1 MAWTALHGALLGRAF
16 KGLLGR
22 PERGAMAFVRCLA
35 PEVVAQLAVD
45 VTFAPDGWRVLRV
58 ADTDDEANRTTDAD
72 TAVEQRETK
81 GDATL
86 LLVDTG
92 RAGAGMDG
100 IYNAAREVHETE
112 LFAAA
117 GRLAGAE
124 VTSRLSRPHRDYAGR
139 AIRRAQGVGRHDSV
153 SPWVE
158 FDFLC
163 RVAAHRRHPGEYLHL
178 LGLWPVASA
187 ADGDAGGE
195 LAASRRFV
203 DRLLGV
209 AAARLTVPARIA
221 SLGIAATGAQRQD
234 LERFLGEAAA
244 RPLRDALQALA
255 DQPHLWVGS
264 LPVDPPDDIQSIELT
279 SWRNRN
285 GRIARWSGLEEP
297 SEAEAP
303 ELVLK
308 PDAQSAKDYTNLEV
322 RWKARPADLEKN
334 AVDYRVAVL
343 TDQDEELAARDVRHS
358 ARQQEKC
365 RFSNDDFSALSDD
378 ALLSAR
384 VVVSVIGRDE
394 IERQPS
400 EEFVIRFGER
410 PETTAVGAG
419 RKVRTFS
426 EGLIEGSGREIAA
439 GVPENPNCI
448 AADARGFVVLRPPDA
463 RRRKSFRVFRSPLI
477 RDVESEWTS
486 RQGALGHWRVR
497 VRASGER
504 AAALEFV
511 PAEGGDGTAWG
522 RTVVASRRL
531 AERFRAAG
539 GGVGQVHDD
548 RSRSFDA
555 VKEYVLAWTSLLDG
569 GDPSLAICNTVEV
582 QSLSGRTIG
591 LIVLPAHPLRVAWLA
606 AYDNL
611 LFHAVFDEGQA
622 PGQVRDELRG
632 LDGAMFPALL
642 PNPAGGAFVF
652 ADTLGFH
659 AVGMVPD
666 DDREPK
672 AAVAVLA
679 RTLGESE
686 SSETAP
692 TVGEQSA
699 AVLGNEIVKY
709 LECHD
714 SSRLLRM
721 HALRA
726 GDGLTVARAL
736 GRVHK
741 HYGGAGD
748 ETDDDAADIA
758 SAETATAPAFTLDL
772 YPSREQRPI
781 AGRFIAEA
789 REKRRSGAGVL
800 ATDDQWMLES
810 INLPGGIALPRLR
823 WARKQSGDPETAA
836 HLAVAFDT
844 FESRVEIDAG
854 DAPTAPFR
862 AFGLMSFFERDFTAV
877 PTPSWRSVVPRS
889 GGGEKHPSERGHT
902 ERLDRLGQRI
912 LEAVARHVTKGDGDP
927 TSHTGWRWPWGV
939 SNTTGDAKHG
949 APVLRTTIPPEKAD
963 SITELHRLC
972 DWVVT
977 LDRNAG
983 IEYFDSPQD
992 NRDIY
997 DAYVIDCVPEREDLG
1012 CLQLITSTSNIEE
1025 VHDLLDDALVRLGLS
1040 RTRRNAEFLLEH
1052 LKSLSGRLAIR
1063 LTGNAAPTSELIA
1076 LAIARANCRGAT
1088 ENDAC
1093 WTSLD
1098 RGFLV
1103 PVDDVR
1109 DLLPPLRDHGDNG
1122 DRNGDRQTRPDMIH
1136 VSTQPRRGLAFRF
1149 IEVKHR
1155 RHLRQARGPELL
1167 RSIQEQTVALRS
1179 RWYEWY
1185 GHEHVYSAF
1194 RALRRAKLARV
1205 LRFYADKAHRHGL
1218 PTERYREIV
1227 AELDRLV
1234 ERGAD
1239 YALQPAPNADRGWVF
1254 CPEYAGQ
1261 EPLEISPAGSA
1272 VRIFLFGPGRLPDA
1286 DFRFGTDPAEAG
1298 AASPPGTGT
1307 PGDDGRMETA
1317 SSRRATP
1324 TVAGGNRAADA
1335 AKPSS
1340 GRESQAADGSGSGS
1354 DTPDPSG
1361 RAAHASEVTPDPE
1374 DRTGGGGGSGPTAP
1388 DLNGGH
1394 GEASGGDGNAPP
1406 RPMVPS
1412 GDPTRPGGETA
1423 ADGVGPAE
1431 VSTPVP
1437 AIALGADTLTGADVQ
1452 WPLTVKGNPHL
1463 LIAGLPG
1470 MGKTTCLL
1478 NLCRQM
1484 VAAGVHPIIFSYHQD
1499 IDERLVDL
1507 VDSVRFVDFD
1517 GLGFN
1522 PLTVMNPESPRAHL
1536 DVAGSLRDIFGAIFP
1551 ELGDLQCENIRR
1563 AIKESFSEAG
1573 WTGAQGGAREPEF
1586 GRFVEILRDEPK
1598 PDRGLRTLLARL
1610 TELDDYGFF
1619 APGETRESL
1628 WKSDRPTVVRIH
1640 TTQNDALQRAFAS
1653 LVFYGLHKD
1662 MFRRGIQER
1671 ITHALI
1677 FDEAH
1682 RAAGLKLIPRMA
1694 KECRKYGI
1702 SLVVASQEARD
1713 FDASLF
1719 SAVANYL
1726 VLRLTDVDAKALVR
1740 NVATARQERSLIDKI
1755 KQMARFRA
1763 LYFCEGRQRPSSV
1776 RLQALD

>member
-1 MAWTALHGALLGRAF
+1 MEWTELHGTLLGRACD
-16 KGLLGR
+16 GLLGR
-22 PERGAMAFVRCLA
+22 PEPGAMAFVRCLA
-35 PEVVAQLAVD
+35 PEVVAALAAD
-45 VTFAPDGWRVLRV
+45 EKFAPAGWRVLRV
-58 ADTDDEANRTTDAD
+58 ADTEDESNRTTDAD
-72 TAVEQRETK
+72 TAVELRETK

-100 IYNAAREVHETE
+100 IYNAAREVNETA
-112 LFAAA
+112 LFAGA
-117 GRLAGAE
+117 RQLASATIASDHRSYAE
-124 VTSRLSRPHRDYAGR
+124 R

-178 LGLWPVASA
+178 LGLWPVNAS
-187 ADGDAGGE
+187 DDRDTVEE
-195 LAASRRFV
+195 LAASRRFM

-221 SLGIAATGAQRQD
+221 SLRIAASGAQRRD
-234 LERFLGEAAA
+234 LERFLAEAAA

-264 LPVDPPDDIQSIELT
+264 LPVHPPDDIQSIALT

-285 GRIARWSGLEEP
+285 GKIAKWSGLVEP

-308 PDAQSAKDYTNLEV
+308 PDAQSAQEYSSLEV

-439 GVPENPNCI
+439 GVPENPTCI

-463 RRRKSFRVFRSPLI
+463 RLRKSFRVFRPPLI

-522 RTVVASRRL
+522 RTVAASRRL

-555 VKEYVLAWTSLLDG
+555 VKEYVLAWTALLDD

-622 PGQVRDELRG
+622 FGQVREELRG

-642 PNPAGGAFVF
+642 PNPTGGAFVF

-748 ETDDDAADIA
+748 ETDDDAADVA
-758 SAETATAPAFTLDL
+758 GAETATAPAFTLDL
-772 YPSREQRPI
+772 YPSCEQRPI

-844 FESRVEIDAG
+844 FESRVEMDAG

-862 AFGLMSFFERDFTAV
+862 AFGLMSFFERDFTAA
-877 PTPSWRSVVPRS
+877 PTPSWRSVLPRS

-939 SNTTGDAKHG
+939 SNTTGDATHG

-1076 LAIARANCRGAT
+1076 LAIARANCRRAT

-1122 DRNGDRQTRPDMIH
+1122 DKSGDRQTRPDLIH

-1254 CPEYAGQ
+1254 CPEYAGP

-1272 VRIFLFGPGRLPDA
+1272 VRIFLFGPGRLPDV
-1286 DFRFGTDPAEAG
+1286 DFPFGTDPAAAG

-1317 SSRRATP
+1317 SYRSATP
-1324 TVAGGNRAADA
+1324 TVAGGNRTADA
-1335 AKPSS
+1335 ATPSS
-1340 GRESQAADGSGSGS
+1340 GRESQAANGSGSGS

-1394 GEASGGDGNAPP
+1394 GEASGGDDNAPP
-1406 RPMVPS
+1406 RPMVPG
-1412 GDPTRPGGETA
+1412 GDPTRPGGVTV

-1437 AIALGADTLTGADVQ
+1437 AITLGADTLTGADVQ
-1452 WPLTVKGNPHL
+1452 WTLTVKGNPHL

-1573 WTGAQGGAREPEF
+1573 WTGTQGGAREPEF

-1755 KQMARFRA
+1755 KQIARFRA

-1776 RLQALD
+1776 GLQALD

>member
-1 MAWTALHGALLGRAF
+1 MEWTELHGTLLGRACD
-16 KGLLGR
+16 GLLGR
-22 PERGAMAFVRCLA
+22 PEPGAMAFVRCLA
-35 PEVVAQLAVD
+35 PEVVAALAAD
-45 VTFAPDGWRVLRV
+45 EKFAPAGWRVLRV
-58 ADTDDEANRTTDAD
+58 ADTEDESNRTTDAD
-72 TAVEQRETK
+72 TAVELRETK

-100 IYNAAREVHETE
+100 IYNAAREVNETA
-112 LFAAA
+112 LFAGA
-117 GRLAGAE
+117 RQLASATIASGHRAYAE
-124 VTSRLSRPHRDYAGR
+124 R

-178 LGLWPVASA
+178 LGLWPVKAS
-187 ADGDAGGE
+187 DDRDTVEE
-195 LAASRRFV
+195 LAASRRFM

-221 SLGIAATGAQRQD
+221 SLRIAATGAQRHD
-234 LERFLGEAAA
+234 LERFLAEAAA

-264 LPVDPPDDIQSIELT
+264 LPVHPPDDIQSIELT

-285 GRIARWSGLEEP
+285 GRIAKWSGLVEP

-308 PDAQSAKDYTNLEV
+308 PDAQSAQEYSSLEV
-322 RWKARPADLEKN
+322 RWRARPADLEKN

-426 EGLIEGSGREIAA
+426 EGLIECSGREIAA
-439 GVPENPNCI
+439 RVAENPTCI
-448 AADARGFVVLRPPDA
+448 TADARGFVVLRPPDA
-463 RRRKSFRVFRSPLI
+463 RPRKSFRVFCPPLI

-486 RQGALGHWRVR
+486 RQGALGRWRVR

-522 RTVVASRRL
+522 RTVAASRRL
-531 AERFRAAG
+531 AERFRTGG

-548 RSRSFDA
+548 RSKLFDA
-555 VKEYVLAWTSLLDG
+555 VKEYVLAWTALLDD

-591 LIVLPAHPLRVAWLA
+591 LIVLPAHPLRIAWLA

-622 PGQVRDELRG
+622 FGQVREELRG
-632 LDGAMFPALL
+632 LDGAMFPAFL

-714 SSRLLRM
+714 RSRLLRM

-748 ETDDDAADIA
+748 DTNGDAEDVT
-758 SAETATAPAFTLDL
+758 SGETAAAPAFTLDL

-862 AFGLMSFFERDFTAV
+862 AFGLMAFFERDFTAA
-877 PTPSWRSVVPRS
+877 PTTSWRSVVPRS

-912 LEAVARHVTKGDGDP
+912 LEAVARQIAASDNGQGP
-927 TSHTGWRWPWGV
+927 RSGWRWPWST
-939 SNTTGDAKHG
+939 SNTGGDTMAG
-949 APVLRTTIPPEKAD
+949 APVLRTTIPAEKAD
-963 SITELHRLC
+963 SIRELHRLC

-1040 RTRRNAEFLLEH
+1040 RTPRNAEFLLEQI
-1052 LKSLSGRLAIR
+1052 KSLSGRLAIR

-1076 LAIARANCRGAT
+1076 LAIARANCRRAT

-1109 DLLPPLRDHGDNG
+1109 DLLPPLRDQGDNG
-1122 DRNGDRQTRPDMIH
+1122 DKSGDRQTRPDLIH

-1261 EPLEISPAGSA
+1261 EPLEISPGGSA
-1272 VRIFLFGPGRLPDA
+1272 VRTFLFGPGRLPDA
-1286 DFRFGTDPAEAG
+1286 DFRFGADPAAAG
-1298 AASPPGTGT
+1298 AGSPPGAGT

-1317 SSRRATP
+1317 SSRSATP
-1324 TVAGGNRAADA
+1324 TVARENLAPGAAT
-1335 AKPSS
+1335 PGS

-1361 RAAHASEVTPDPE
+1361 RTAHAGEATLDPE
-1374 DRTGGGGGSGPTAP
+1374 DRTGGGSGSGPTAP
-1388 DLNGGH
+1388 DPNGGH

-1406 RPMVPS
+1406 RPMVPG
-1412 GDPTRPGGETA
+1412 GDPTRPGGQNA
-1423 ADGVGPAE
+1423 GDGNGPAE

-1437 AIALGADTLTGADVQ
+1437 AITLGADTLTGADVK
-1452 WPLTVKGNPHL
+1452 WPLTIKGNPHL

-1484 VAAGVHPIIFSYHQD
+1484 VATGVHPIIFSYHQD

-1522 PLTVMNPESPRAHL
+1522 PLTVTNPESPRAYL

-1551 ELGDLQCENIRR
+1551 ELGDLQCESIRR

-1573 WTGAQGGAREPEF
+1573 WTGSQAGAQTPEF
-1586 GRFVEILRDEPK
+1586 GRFVEILRDELK

-1619 APGETRESL
+1619 DPGVTRESL

-1653 LVFYGLHKD
+1653 LVFYGLYKD

-1671 ITHALI
+1671 ITHTLI

-1682 RAAGLKLIPRMA
+1682 RAAGLKLIPTMA

-1713 FDASLF
+1713 FDMSLF

-1726 VLRLTDVDAKALVR
+1726 VLRLTETDAKALVR
-1740 NVATARQERSLIDKI
+1740 NVSTARQERSLIDKI
-1755 KQMARFRA
+1755 KQMDRFRA
-1763 LYFCEGRQRPSSV
+1763 LYFCEGKQRPSSV
-1776 RLQALD
+1776 SLKSLD

>member
-1 MAWTALHGALLGRAF
+1 MEWTALHGTLLGRAF
-16 KGLLGR
+16 EGLLGR

-35 PEVVAQLAVD
+35 PEVVATLAVD
-45 VTFAPDGWRVLRV
+45 AMFAPDGWRVLRV

-72 TAVEQRETK
+72 TAVELRETK

-100 IYNAAREVHETE
+100 IYSAAREVGEAE
-112 LFAAA
+112 LFTKA
-117 GRLAGAE
+117 GRLARAE
-124 VTSRLSRPHRDYAGR
+124 VTSENRAYAER

-153 SPWVE
+153 SPWAE

-163 RVAAHRRHPGEYLHL
+163 RTAAHRRHPGEYVHL
-178 LGLWPVASA
+178 LGLWPVEAA
-187 ADGDAGGE
+187 ADGDAGAE

-209 AAARLTVPARIA
+209 AAAGLTVPARIA
-221 SLGIAATGAQRQD
+221 SLRIAAGGAQRRD
-234 LERFLGEAAA
+234 LERFLGEAAT
-244 RPLRDALQALA
+244 RPLRDALEALA
-255 DQPHLWVGS
+255 DQPHLWIGS
-264 LPVDPPDDIQSIELT
+264 LPVHPSDDIQAIELA

-285 GRIARWSGLEEP
+285 GRIARWSGLEET
-297 SEAEAP
+297 SEAGAP

-308 PDAQSAKDYTNLEV
+308 PDAQTAKEYSSLAV
-322 RWKARPADLEKN
+322 RWKARPVDLEKN

-365 RFSNDDFSALSDD
+365 RFSNDDFSALSED

-384 VVVSVIGRDE
+384 VVVSVIDRDE
-394 IERQPS
+394 IERQAS
-400 EEFVIRFGER
+400 EEFVIRFGE
-410 PETTAVGAG
+410 PQEPAAGGSG

-426 EGLIEGSGREIAA
+426 AGLIEFPGRETTASVA
-439 GVPENPNCI
+439 ENPTCI
-448 AADARGFVVLRPPDA
+448 TDDAKGFVVLRPPDP
-463 RRRKSFRVFRSPLI
+463 RLRKSFRVFNPPLI
-477 RDVESEWTS
+477 RDLEREWTS
-486 RQGALGHWRVR
+486 RQGALGRWRVR
-497 VRASGER
+497 VRASGQR
-504 AAALEFV
+504 AAAVKFV
-511 PAEGGDGTAWG
+511 PAEGGEGTAWG
-522 RTVVASRRL
+522 RTVAASRRL
-531 AERFRAAG
+531 AERFRVGG
-539 GGVGQVHDD
+539 GGVSQVHDD
-548 RSRSFDA
+548 RSKSFEVA
-555 VKEYVLAWTSLLDG
+555 KEYLLAWTALLDD
-569 GDPSLAICNTVEV
+569 GDPELSLCNTVEV

-591 LIVLPAHPLRVAWLA
+591 LIVLPAHPLRLAWLA

-611 LFHAVFDEGQA
+611 LLHAVFEQGQA
-622 PGQVRDELRG
+622 PGQVREELQA
-632 LDGAMFPALL
+632 LDGAMFPAFL

-666 DDREPK
+666 NDQEPK

-686 SSETAP
+686 PAETPP
-692 TVGEQSA
+692 TIGEQSA

-709 LECHD
+709 LECHQ
-714 SSRLLRM
+714 SSRLLRMLRM

-736 GRVHK
+736 GRVHR
-741 HYGGAGD
+741 HYGGAED
-748 ETDDDAADIA
+748 DTDNEAAA
-758 SAETATAPAFTLDL
+758 AANVEVAAAPAFSLDL
-772 YPSREQRPI
+772 YPSSEQRTI

-810 INLPGGIALPRLR
+810 ISLPGGVALPRLR
-823 WARKQSGDPETAA
+823 WARKDGGDPKTAA

-854 DAPTAPFR
+854 AAPTAPFR
-862 AFGLMSFFERDFTAV
+862 AFGLLSFFERDFVAA
-877 PTPSWRSVVPRS
+877 PTPSWRSVVPQS

-902 ERLDRLGQRI
+902 ERLDRLSQKI
-912 LEAVARHVTKGDGDP
+912 VDTVARHIAEGNGP
-927 TSHTGWRWPWGV
+927 PIPRMGWRWPWAG
-939 SNTTGDAKHG
+939 SNTTGAAEHRT
-949 APVLRTTIPPEKAD
+949 PVLRTTIPPEKAD
-963 SITELHRLC
+963 SIRELHRLC

-983 IEYFDSPQD
+983 IEYFDSPRD
-992 NRDIY
+992 NPDTY

-1012 CLQLITSTSNIEE
+1012 CLQLITSTSNVEE
-1025 VHDLLDDALVRLGLS
+1025 VHDLLDEALVRMGLS

-1063 LTGNAAPTSELIA
+1063 LTGNVPPTSELIA
-1076 LAIARANCRGAT
+1076 LAIAHANCRHTSNA
-1088 ENDAC
+1088 DAC
-1093 WTSLD
+1093 WVPLD
-1098 RGFLV
+1098 GGFLV

-1109 DLLPPLRDHGDNG
+1109 DLLPPLRDDGASGADNG
-1122 DRNGDRQTRPDMIH
+1122 DRPTRPDLIH

-1155 RHLRQARGPELL
+1155 RHQRQARAAELL
-1167 RSIQEQTVALRS
+1167 RSVQEQTVALRS

-1185 GHEHVYSAF
+1185 GHENVYSAF
-1194 RALRRAKLARV
+1194 RAVRRAKLARV

-1227 AELDRLV
+1227 AELDRMV

-1239 YALQPAPNADRGWVF
+1239 YAIQPAPDGDRGWVF
-1254 CPEYAGQ
+1254 CPEYAGP
-1261 EPLEISPAGSA
+1261 EPLEISPTGWG
-1272 VRIFLFGPGRLPDA
+1272 VRIFLFGPGRLPDT
-1286 DFRFGTDPAEAG
+1286 DLRFRLDPAAAG
-1298 AASPPGTGT
+1298 SAPGADASGENGREVIPSSRSVSPAVDGGDRASV
-1307 PGDDGRMETA
+1307 GAMRHADDGGHGGDG
-1317 SSRRATP
+1317 SKSATP
-1324 TVAGGNRAADA
+1324 TTN
-1335 AKPSS
+1335 
-1340 GRESQAADGSGSGS
+1340 
-1354 DTPDPSG
+1354 PD
-1361 RAAHASEVTPDPE
+1361 
-1374 DRTGGGGGSGPTAP
+1374 GGG
-1388 DLNGGH
+1388 
-1394 GEASGGDGNAPP
+1394 GEASGSNDSPAGGTT
-1406 RPMVPS
+1406 
-1412 GDPTRPGGETA
+1412 DPEGATRPSGGETA
-1423 ADGVGPAE
+1423 PDGNATADIP
-1431 VSTPVP
+1431 TPVP
-1437 AIALGADTLTGADVQ
+1437 AIALGVDSLTGADVQ
-1452 WPLTVKGNPHL
+1452 WPLTIKGNPHL

-1484 VAAGVHPIIFSYHQD
+1484 VTAGVHPIIFSYHQD

-1507 VDSVRFVDFD
+1507 VNSVRFVDFD

-1522 PLTVMNPESPRAHL
+1522 PLRVTKPESARAYL

-1551 ELGDLQCENIRR
+1551 ELGDLQCESIRR

-1573 WTGAQGGAREPEF
+1573 WTGSQAGAREPEF
-1586 GRFVEILRDEPK
+1586 GRFVEILRAEPK

-1610 TELDDYGFF
+1610 TELEDYGFF
-1619 APGETRESL
+1619 DLGETRDSL
-1628 WKSDRPTVVRIH
+1628 WTSERPTVVRIH
-1640 TTQNDALQRAFAS
+1640 TTQNDALQRAFTS
-1653 LVFYGLHKD
+1653 LVFYGLYKD

-1682 RAAGLKLIPRMA
+1682 RAAGLKLIPTMA

-1702 SLVVASQEARD
+1702 SLVLASQEARD

-1719 SAVANYL
+1719 STVANYL
-1726 VLRLTDVDAKALVR
+1726 VLRLTEADAKALVR

-1755 KQMARFRA
+1755 KQMARFRG
-1763 LYFCEGRQRPSSV
+1763 LYFCEGKQRPSSV
-1776 RLQALD
+1776 SLHGLD

>member
-1 MAWTALHGALLGRAF
+1 MEWTPLHGPLLGRAF
-16 KGLLGR
+16 GRLLGR
-22 PERGAMAFVRCLA
+22 PERGAMAFARCLA
-35 PEVVAQLAVD
+35 PDVVSELTADA
-45 VTFAPDGWRVLRV
+45 TFAPAGWRVLRV
-58 ADTDDEANRTTDAD
+58 ADTDDEASRTTDAD
-72 TAVEQRETK
+72 TAVELRETK

-100 IYNAAREVHETE
+100 IYSAAREVGEIE
-112 LFAAA
+112 LFTEA

-124 VTSRLSRPHRDYAGR
+124 VTSRLSSADRAYAER
-139 AIRRAQGVGRHDSV
+139 AIRRAQGVRRYDSV

-158 FDFLC
+158 YDFLC
-163 RVAAHRRHPGEYLHL
+163 RAAAHRRHPGEYLHL
-178 LGLWPVASA
+178 LGLWPVTAS
-187 ADGDAGGE
+187 ADGDTGAE

-209 AAARLTVPARIA
+209 AAAGLTVPARIA
-221 SLGIAATGAQRQD
+221 SLRIAADGAQRRD
-234 LERFLGEAAA
+234 LERFLAEAAT
-244 RPLRDALQALA
+244 RPLRGALQALA

-264 LPVDPPDDIQSIELT
+264 LPVHPSDDIRAIELA

-285 GRIARWSGLEEP
+285 GKIAKWSGLEEP
-297 SEAEAP
+297 SEAGAP

-308 PDAQSAKDYTNLEV
+308 PDAQSAKEYSNLEV
-322 RWKARPADLEKN
+322 RWKARPADLEKH
-334 AVDYRVAVL
+334 AADYHVAVL

-365 RFSNDDFSALSDD
+365 RFSNDDFSALSED
-378 ALLSAR
+378 ALLSAK
-384 VVVSVIGRDE
+384 VVISVVGRDAIGRQE
-394 IERQPS
+394 S
-400 EEFVIRFGER
+400 EEFVIRFGE
-410 PETTAVGAG
+410 PLETIAGGAG
-419 RKVRTFS
+419 RRVRTFS
-426 EGLIEGSGREIAA
+426 EGLIEFPSREAA
-439 GVPENPNCI
+439 AAVAENPTCVTT
-448 AADARGFVVLRPPDA
+448 DARGFVVLRPPDS
-463 RRRKSFRVFRSPLI
+463 RLRKRFRVFRPPLI
-477 RDVESEWTS
+477 RDVENEWTS
-486 RQGALGHWRVR
+486 RQGALGRWRVR
-497 VRASGER
+497 VRASGEW
-504 AAALEFV
+504 AAAVEFV

-522 RTVVASRRL
+522 RTVAASRRL
-531 AERFRAAG
+531 AEWLRPGG
-539 GGVGQVHDD
+539 GGVSQVHDD
-548 RSRSFDA
+548 SSKSFEVA
-555 VKEYVLAWTSLLDG
+555 KEYMLAWTALLDG

-591 LIVLPAHPLRVAWLA
+591 LIVLPTHPLRVAWLA

-611 LFHAVFDEGQA
+611 LLHAVFEQGQA
-622 PGQVRDELRG
+622 PGQVREELLG
-632 LDGAMFPALL
+632 LDGAMFPAFL

-679 RTLGESE
+679 CALGESE
-686 SSETAP
+686 SAETAP

-699 AVLGNEIVKY
+699 AVLGDEIVKY
-709 LECHD
+709 IECHE

-726 GDGLTVARAL
+726 GDGLTIARAL
-736 GRVHK
+736 GHVHRN
-741 HYGGAGD
+741 YGGAS
-748 ETDDDAADIA
+748 DDIDNEAAEAADVEA
-758 SAETATAPAFTLDL
+758 AAAPAFSLDL
-772 YPSREQRPI
+772 YPSPEQRAI

-810 INLPGGIALPRLR
+810 ISLPGGVALPRLR
-823 WARKQSGDPETAA
+823 WARKETGEPKTAA

-844 FESRVEIDAG
+844 FESRVEIDTGA
-854 DAPTAPFR
+854 APTAPFR
-862 AFGLMSFFERDFTAV
+862 AFGLLSFFERDFTAV
-877 PTPSWRSVVPRS
+877 PTPSWRSVVPQT

-902 ERLDRLGQRI
+902 ERLDRLGRKI
-912 LEAVARHVTKGDGDP
+912 VDAVARHVADGDGEP
-927 TSHTGWRWPWGV
+927 TQRTGWRWPWAA
-939 SNTTGDAKHG
+939 SITTDDAG
-949 APVLRTTIPPEKAD
+949 YGTPVLRTTILPEKAD
-963 SITELHRLC
+963 SIRELHRLC

-1012 CLQLITSTSNIEE
+1012 CLQLITSTSNVEE
-1025 VHDLLDDALVRLGLS
+1025 VHDLLDGALVRMGLS

-1063 LTGNAAPTSELIA
+1063 LTGNVAPTSELIA
-1076 LAIARANCRGAT
+1076 LAIGHANCRRAADD
-1088 ENDAC
+1088 DAC
-1093 WTSLD
+1093 WTPLD

-1109 DLLPPLRDHGDNG
+1109 DLLPPLRDDGDIG
-1122 DRNGDRQTRPDMIH
+1122 VDGGDRQTRPDLIH
-1136 VSTQPRRGLAFRF
+1136 VSMQTRRGLAFRF

-1155 RHLRQARGPELL
+1155 RHLRQARAPELM
-1167 RSIQEQTVALRS
+1167 RSVQEQTVALRS
-1179 RWYEWY
+1179 RWHEWY
-1185 GHEHVYSAF
+1185 GHEGVYSAF
-1194 RALRRAKLARV
+1194 RAVRRAKLARV

-1218 PTERYREIV
+1218 PTERYQEIV
-1227 AELDRLV
+1227 AELDRMV

-1239 YALQPAPNADRGWVF
+1239 YSIQPAPDGDRGWVF
-1254 CPEYAGQ
+1254 CPEYAGP
-1261 EPLEISPAGSA
+1261 EPLEISPAGWG
-1272 VRIFLFGPGRLPDA
+1272 VRIFLFGAGRLPDA
-1286 DFRFGTDPAEAG
+1286 DFRFRIDTAAAGSAPGAGTSGENRREEIPPARSVPPPVDGRDRASVATPGAKEGGQGAGGSESGATTTDPDSG
-1298 AASPPGTGT
+1298 N
-1307 PGDDGRMETA
+1307 GR
-1317 SSRRATP
+1317 
-1324 TVAGGNRAADA
+1324 
-1335 AKPSS
+1335 
-1340 GRESQAADGSGSGS
+1340 
-1354 DTPDPSG
+1354 
-1361 RAAHASEVTPDPE
+1361 
-1374 DRTGGGGGSGPTAP
+1374 
-1388 DLNGGH
+1388 
-1394 GEASGGDGNAPP
+1394 ASGGNGGPA
-1406 RPMVPS
+1406 
-1412 GDPTRPGGETA
+1412 GGTTDPEGATRLSGGETA
-1423 ADGVGPAE
+1423 PDRNATADVP
-1431 VSTPVP
+1431 TPVP
-1437 AIALGADTLTGADVQ
+1437 AIALGVDSLTGADVQ
-1452 WPLTVKGNPHL
+1452 WSLTLRGNPHL

-1484 VAAGVHPIIFSYHQD
+1484 VTAGVHPIIFSYHQD

-1507 VDSVRFVDFD
+1507 VASVRFVDFD

-1522 PLTVMNPESPRAHL
+1522 PLTVTNPESARAYL

-1551 ELGDLQCENIRR
+1551 ELGDLQCESIRR

-1573 WTGAQGGAREPEF
+1573 WTGSEAGAREPEF
-1586 GRFVEILRDEPK
+1586 GRFVEILRAEPK

-1619 APGETRESL
+1619 DLGETRDSL
-1628 WKSDRPTVVRIH
+1628 WTSDRPTVVRIH

-1653 LVFYGLHKD
+1653 LVFYGLYKD

-1682 RAAGLKLIPRMA
+1682 RAAGLKLIPTMA

-1702 SLVVASQEARD
+1702 SLVLASQEARD

-1726 VLRLTDVDAKALVR
+1726 VLRLTEADAKALVR

-1755 KQMARFRA
+1755 KQMDRFRA

-1776 RLQALD
+1776 SLHSLD

>member
-1 MAWTALHGALLGRAF
+1 MTVEWTELHGSLLGRAF
-16 KGLLGR
+16 ERLLGR
-22 PERGAMAFVRCLA
+22 PEPGAMAFVRCLA
-35 PEVVAQLAVD
+35 PDVVASLAAD
-45 VTFAPDGWRVLRV
+45 ATFTPAGWRVLRV
-58 ADTDDEANRTTDAD
+58 ADTDDEPNRTTDAD
-72 TAVEQRETK
+72 TAVELRETK

-100 IYNAAREVHETE
+100 IYSAAREVGEAE
-112 LFAAA
+112 LFTEA
-117 GRLAGAE
+117 GRLASAK
-124 VTSRLSRPHRDYAGR
+124 VTSPDRAYAQH

-163 RVAAHRRHPGEYLHL
+163 RVAAHRRHPGQYLHL
-178 LGLWPVASA
+178 LGLWPVAAST
-187 ADGDAGGE
+187 DGDAGAE

-203 DRLLGV
+203 DRLLSV
-209 AAARLTVPARIA
+209 TAAGLTVPARIS
-221 SLGIAATGAQRQD
+221 SLRIGAAGEQRRD
-234 LERFLGEAAA
+234 LERFVAEAAA

-264 LPVDPPDDIQSIELT
+264 LPVHPSDDIQAIELV

-285 GRIARWSGLEEP
+285 GKTARWSGLTEP
-297 SEAEAP
+297 SEAAAP
-303 ELVLK
+303 EFVLR
-308 PDAQSAKDYTNLEV
+308 PDPQSAQEYSNLEV

-365 RFSNDDFSALSDD
+365 RFSNDDFSALNED
-378 ALLSAR
+378 ALISAR
-384 VVVSVIGRDE
+384 VVLSVVGRDA
-394 IERQPS
+394 IKRQES
-400 EEFVIRFGER
+400 EEFVIRFGEP
-410 PETTAVGAG
+410 PETTASGAG
-419 RKVRTFS
+419 RNVRTLS
-426 EGLIEGSGREIAA
+426 EGLIEFPSRETTATVA
-439 GVPENPNCI
+439 ENPTCI
-448 AADARGFVVLRPPDA
+448 TADARGFVAMRPPDS
-463 RRRKSFRVFRSPLI
+463 RLRKTFRVFCPRLI
-477 RDVESEWTS
+477 RDVENDWTG

-497 VRASGER
+497 VRASGEP
-504 AAALEFV
+504 ATNLEFV

-522 RTVVASRRL
+522 RTVAASRRL
-531 AERFRAAG
+531 AERFRAGG

-548 RSRSFDA
+548 RSKSFDLT
-555 VKEYVLAWTSLLDG
+555 KEYLLSWTALLDS

-582 QSLSGRTIG
+582 QSMSGRTIG

-606 AYDNL
+606 AYDSL
-611 LFHAVFDEGQA
+611 LLHAVFEREQT
-622 PGQVRDELRG
+622 PKQVREELAG
-632 LDGAMFPALL
+632 LDGAMFPAFL

-659 AVGMVPD
+659 AVGLVPD
-666 DDREPK
+666 HDPEPK
-672 AAVAVLA
+672 ATLAVLA
-679 RTLGESE
+679 CALGESE
-686 SSETAP
+686 SAETAP

-709 LECHD
+709 RECHER
-714 SSRLLRM
+714 SRLLRM

-726 GDGLTVARAL
+726 GDGLTIARAL
-736 GRVHK
+736 GRVHR
-741 HYGGAGD
+741 HYGEAGD
-748 ETDDDAADIA
+748 ERDYEAAEGADVK
-758 SAETATAPAFTLDL
+758 TATPPAFTLDL
-772 YPSREQRPI
+772 YPSREQRAI

-810 INLPGGIALPRLR
+810 INLPGGVALPRLR
-823 WARKQSGDPETAA
+823 WARKETDDPKTAA

-844 FESRVEIDAG
+844 FESRVEIDAA
-854 DAPTAPFR
+854 APAAPFR
-862 AFGLMSFFERDFTAV
+862 AFGLLSFFERDFAAG

-902 ERLDRLGQRI
+902 ERLDRLGHKI
-912 LEAVARHVTKGDGDP
+912 ADAVARHIAGGGGEP
-927 TSHTGWRWPWGV
+927 TTRNGWRWPWAA
-939 SNTTGDAKHG
+939 SNATGDAGHG

-963 SITELHRLC
+963 SIRELHRLC

-983 IEYFDSPQD
+983 IEYFDSPRED
-992 NRDIY
+992 REIY

-1012 CLQLITSTSNIEE
+1012 CLQLITSTSNVDE
-1025 VHDLLDDALVRLGLS
+1025 VHDLLDDALVRMGLN

-1063 LTGNAAPTSELIA
+1063 LTGNVPPTSELIA
-1076 LAIARANCRGAT
+1076 LAIAHANCRRAASG
-1088 ENDAC
+1088 DAC
-1093 WTSLD
+1093 WTPLE

-1109 DLLPPLRDHGDNG
+1109 DLLPPLRNAAGNG
-1122 DRNGDRQTRPDMIH
+1122 ADSGDRQTRPDLIH
-1136 VSTQPRRGLAFRF
+1136 VSIQPRQGLAFRF

-1155 RHLRQARGPELL
+1155 AHLRQARAPELL
-1167 RSIQEQTVALRS
+1167 RSVQEQTVALRS
-1179 RWYEWY
+1179 RWHEWY
-1185 GHEHVYSAF
+1185 GHEDVYSAF
-1194 RALRRAKLARV
+1194 RAVRRAKLARV

-1218 PTERYREIV
+1218 PTERYQEIV
-1227 AELDRLV
+1227 AELDRMV

-1239 YALQPAPNADRGWVF
+1239 YAIQPAPDGDRGWVF
-1254 CPEYAGQ
+1254 CPEYRGP
-1261 EPLEISPAGSA
+1261 EPLEISPAGWDA
-1272 VRIFLFGPGRLPDA
+1272 RIFLFGPGRLPDA
-1286 DFRFGTDPAEAG
+1286 DFRFRTETPATAG
-1298 AASPPGTGT
+1298 ST
-1307 PGDDGRMETA
+1307 PGAGSGEDGREEIPPSRSVSPAVDDGGDLVSARVIPSADE
-1317 SSRRATP
+1317 
-1324 TVAGGNRAADA
+1324 GGQ
-1335 AKPSS
+1335 
-1340 GRESQAADGSGSGS
+1340 GADGSGSGA
-1354 DTPDPSG
+1354 TATGPDSG
-1361 RAAHASEVTPDPE
+1361 
-1374 DRTGGGGGSGPTAP
+1374 
-1388 DLNGGH
+1388 NGG
-1394 GEASGGDGNAPP
+1394 ASAS
-1406 RPMVPS
+1406 S
-1412 GDPTRPGGETA
+1412 GDPASGTTHPEGTTRRSGGETA
-1423 ADGVGPAE
+1423 PARNATADIP
-1431 VSTPVP
+1431 TPVP
-1437 AIALGADTLTGADVQ
+1437 AIALGEDTLTGGNVQ

-1484 VAAGVHPIIFSYHQD
+1484 VTASVHPIIFSYHQD

-1522 PLTVMNPESPRAHL
+1522 PLTVTNSESARAYL
-1536 DVAGSLRDIFGAIFP
+1536 DVAGSLRDIFAAIFP
-1551 ELGDLQCENIRR
+1551 ELGDLQCESIRR
-1563 AIKESFSEAG
+1563 AIKESFGEAG
-1573 WTGAQGGAREPEF
+1573 WTGSEAGAREPEF

-1610 TELDDYGFF
+1610 NELDDYGFF
-1619 APGETRESL
+1619 DLGETRDSL
-1628 WKSDRPTVVRIH
+1628 WTSDRPTVVRIH

-1653 LVFYGLHKD
+1653 LVFYGLYKD

-1682 RAAGLKLIPRMA
+1682 RAAGLKLIPTMA

-1702 SLVVASQEARD
+1702 SLVLASQEARD

-1726 VLRLTDVDAKALVR
+1726 VLRLTEADAKALVR

-1763 LYFCEGRQRPSSV
+1763 FYFCEGKQRPSPVS
-1776 RLQALD
+1776 LHSLD